1 MVSIADASV
10 IIPHHTLRGMADPC
24 RCDSRARY
32 LPPVGWGTS
41 DKTVGPTYCLVSVHK
56 WGLVMPAPTL
66 RSWLTVSRLTPLPEI
81 PFKIRACS
89 SRAGTCRD
97 EQESGMAVALYG
109 AQVAAS

>member
-41 DKTVGPTYCLVSVHK
+41 DKTVGPT
-56 WGLVMPAPTL
+56 
-66 RSWLTVSRLTPLPEI
+66 
-81 PFKIRACS
+81 
-89 SRAGTCRD
+89 
-97 EQESGMAVALYG
+97 
-109 AQVAAS
+109 